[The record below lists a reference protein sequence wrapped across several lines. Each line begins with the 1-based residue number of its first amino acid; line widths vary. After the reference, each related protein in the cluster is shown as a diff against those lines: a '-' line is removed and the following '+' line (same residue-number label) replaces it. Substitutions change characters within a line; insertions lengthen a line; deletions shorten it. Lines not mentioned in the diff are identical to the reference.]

1 MHRTLRVTAVAA
13 LLLASQAH
21 AQERA
26 GVVTTLEGKVTVS
39 RASLPAPAP
48 LKFKDDIFVQ
58 DRISTGPNSVA
69 RILLSGRAVVTVR
82 EHSVVTITEV
92 PGVSTVD
99 VAAGR
104 AAVAVAREKMRPGDL
119 VEVKTPNAVA
129 GIRGTVIVAEVFDAN
144 RSTITV
150 LKGVIDVTRLDGGR
164 ATIVNAL
171 QRVTVADQAPVSA
184 PQKIS
189 LDDAN
194 RLRDDFRVAPPRA
207 TPTAAVEAITQAEVD
222 RATKLLV
229 GIPGVSAPAVDRT
242 ADDAQAQAANDS
254 DSKNS
259 GPGGDR
265 NDKSDKTDKV
275 DKADKSDKSTKGDK
289 GSARGSS
296 GPDKA
301 APAPKATVAIT
312 PPSGGAVAATPPSSG
327 GAVVATPPPTVVAV
341 PAASTTP
348 SVSSILQAISG
359 LTDGSGKGDRGKG
372 KKDR

>member
-275 DKADKSDKSTKGDK
+275 ADKSDKTTKGDK
-289 GSARGSS
+289 GS
-296 GPDKA
+296 KA

-341 PAASTTP
+341 PAANTTP

-359 LTDGSGKGDRGKG
+359 LTDGSGKSDRGKG

>member
-171 QRVTVADQAPVSA
+171 QRVTVTDQAPVSA

-194 RLRDDFRVAPPRA
+194 RLRDDFRVAPPR
-207 TPTAAVEAITQAEVD
+207 TMPTAAVEAITQGEVD

-265 NDKSDKTDKV
+265 NDKSDK
-275 DKADKSDKSTKGDK
+275 SDKSTKGDK

-312 PPSGGAVAATPPSSG
+312 PPSGGPVATPPSSG
-327 GAVVATPPPTVVAV
+327 GAVVATPPATVVAV
-341 PAASTTP
+341 PAASTPP
-348 SVSSILQAISG
+348 SVSAILQTISG
-359 LTDGSGKGDRGKG
+359 LTDGSGKSDRGKG